1 METLQ
6 ANEIVF
12 AITRED
18 LQYEAKEKIG
28 RELTDEEILI
38 AKKGLEWG
46 IGESIGIVYNTI
58 FSEMIE
64 QCVSLLQNN

>member
-12 AITRED
+12 AITKED

-38 AKKGLEWG
+38 AKKGLEWA

-58 FSEMIE
+58 FSEIIE
-64 QCVSLLQNN
+64 K

>member
-6 ANEIVF
+6 ANETLF

-18 LQYEAKEKIG
+18 LQNEAIEKMG
-28 RELTDEEILI
+28 RQLTDEEILV
-38 AKKGLEWG
+38 AKKSLEWA

-58 FSEMIE
+58 FSEIIK
-64 QCVSLLQNN
+64 Q

>member
-6 ANEIVF
+6 ANEIFF

-38 AKKGLEWG
+38 AKKALEWG

-64 QCVSLLQNN
+64 Q

>member
-6 ANEIVF
+6 ANNIIF
-12 AITRED
+12 AITKED
-18 LQYEAKEKIG
+18 LQYEAIEKIG
-28 RELTDEEILI
+28 RELTDEEILT
-38 AKKGLEWG
+38 AKKAIEWG

-64 QCVSLLQNN
+64 Q

>member
-6 ANEIVF
+6 TNEIVF
-12 AITRED
+12 AITKED

-28 RELTDEEILI
+28 RELTDEEILT
-38 AKKGLEWG
+38 AKKALEWG

-58 FSEMIE
+58 FSEMIR
-64 QCVSLLQNN
+64 Q

>member
-12 AITRED
+12 AITKED
-18 LQYEAKEKIG
+18 LQYEAIEKIG

-38 AKKGLEWG
+38 AKKALEWG
-46 IGESIGIVYNTI
+46 IGEGLGIVYSTI
-58 FSEMIE
+58 FTEMIE
-64 QCVSLLQNN
+64 Q

>member
-12 AITRED
+12 AITKED

-38 AKKGLEWG
+38 AKKALEWG

-58 FSEMIE
+58 FSEIIE
-64 QCVSLLQNN
+64 K

>member
-12 AITRED
+12 AITKED
-18 LQYEAKEKIG
+18 LQDQAKEKIG

-38 AKKGLEWG
+38 AKKALEWG

-58 FSEMIE
+58 FSEIIE
-64 QCVSLLQNN
+64 K

>member
-6 ANEIVF
+6 ANEIIF
-12 AITRED
+12 AITKED

-38 AKKGLEWG
+38 AKKALEWG

-58 FSEMIE
+58 FSEII
-64 QCVSLLQNN
+64 

>member
-6 ANEIVF
+6 VNEIVF
-12 AITRED
+12 AITKQD
-18 LQYEAKEKIG
+18 LQHEAIEKIG

-38 AKKGLEWG
+38 SKKALEWA

-64 QCVSLLQNN
+64 Q